1 MTMQQLSLFAPPQK
15 AELIAPPPAV
25 TPDHGVIRVERQVSH
40 CSRFNRPAKWLYVKI
55 TVWRGKCRC
64 VAEIPALNTHVE
76 AAGMVQLCDKVA
88 EVLEPLAAKHLQ
100 ISPKEIYFNI
110 QWIDAAIAQKTRALS
125 IGRL

>member
-1 MTMQQLSLFAPPQK
+1 MQQLSLFAPPQK
-15 AELIAPPPAV
+15 AESVAVAPPDV
-25 TPDHGVIRVERQVSH
+25 TPDHGVIRVERHVSH
-40 CSRFNRPAKWLYVKI
+40 CSRFNRPAKWLHVKI
-55 TVWRGKCRC
+55 TVWRGKTRC
-64 VAEIPALNTHVE
+64 VAEIPALSTRVE

-88 EVLEPLAAKHLQ
+88 DALEPLAVKHLQ